1 MKTIIKIARRLTQMP
16 QTQDFSKLLSLDNVH
31 FPFDQLLRKLLQCLR
46 TILAILPHL
55 IPSFQHQPLAFSA
68 CLGRRTS
75 TRKSLCKYSV
85 SSPSLR
91 PIGASTA
98 AFFQG
103 GEKPGA
109 AQKISGSPAKTKEDI
124 RFDPDP
130 GCSLRLLAFQ
140 VSESFMQ
147 KELILNQSI
156 TLLTSAFNS
165 QK

>member
-1 MKTIIKIARRLTQMP
+1 MSSHHFGHIASPHPIISAPTSGLLCLLGSPDVHP
-16 QTQDFSKLLSLDNVH
+16 QIT
-31 FPFDQLLRKLLQCLR
+31 LQ
-46 TILAILPHL
+46 ILCELPL
-55 IPSFQHQPLAFSA
+55 FEANRGLNCSI
-68 CLGRRTS
+68 
-75 TRKSLCKYSV
+75 
-85 SSPSLR
+85 
-91 PIGASTA
+91 
-98 AFFQG
+98 FQG